1 MRKRLVLLGLGIVLC
16 LFVAGSS
23 PAGAEVSERVLIH
36 CQGRCEIDADVQ
48 GLGGTVTRV
57 YDNIDACAVDIP
69 RSAINELGNLPSVV
83 QLFKDGQIDVPEPQ
97 QTATLESVEDAV
109 VFDPQEL
116 PGWLDEL
123 PDNFNFNN
131 ALTGAATLHA
141 EGQLGSGVVV
151 GVIDTGTA
159 NNPAVVPALA
169 GSVIGGESFLTP
181 EQDPLSATS
190 TLNQAH
196 GTWIASMVAAHTGF
210 LLPTASYEVQV
221 LLEHA
226 PDSVIHCESSGL
238 PPEQCPPGASIV
250 PMIGTA
256 PAAGIYALKI
266 FSASGYS
273 TYSLLLA
280 AMDRAITLRRN
291 FNEGVPSVPLDPG
304 CGAEE
309 NPCVYDSLPIGV
321 VNISLGWPTLFAGRE
336 LRDQLTLEMLE
347 VGIVPVASA
356 GNDGPTALTGHPPG
370 ISPGSLAVAAAS
382 TAAHLRIL
390 LDFAY
395 GSGFGY
401 LVRPFDGLQTA
412 DFSSR
417 GPTADGR
424 MVPDL
429 AANGVASFVQGPTGA
444 VDFINGTSPA
454 SPTVAGAA
462 ALLREA
468 FPEVEAVRIRN
479 ALPQSANP
487 DLFADGS
494 SVLDRGAGFLD
505 IPAAKALLDAGAVD
519 PELPVGASTPLVEVN
534 IAPLGLRPVKFTHQ
548 QYSTHVADLLPGQVA
563 HFLVR
568 SPKDAERL
576 VVSLENV
583 TPELPPEQQNAL
595 IGDGI
600 ALYVADA
607 PTSFD
612 VLRVAEWV
620 AAEATFV
627 VDQPQSGLL
636 RVAVQGGISN
646 AGRVSC
652 DLRLERERSPL
663 KGRTAFGALLEGEEE
678 VVRFEVPTGTAEL
691 SLRLDWVHH
700 WGFYPTS
707 DIDFYLEDPQ
717 GTEIPGGASG
727 ASPERMLINDPLP
740 GIWSA
745 RIHAFQIHEEGQFFD
760 REPWELRVYAD
771 GVKLRELR

>member
-1 MRKRLVLLGLGIVLC
+1 MRKRLALLGLGIVLC
-16 LFVAGSS
+16 LFLAGTS
-23 PAGAEVSERVLIH
+23 AAEVREQVLIH
-36 CQGRCEIDADVQ
+36 CQGPCEIDADVQ

-57 YDNIDACAVDIP
+57 YDNIDACAVEIP
-69 RSAINELGNLPSVV
+69 RSAISELGNLPGVA
-83 QLFKDGQIDVPEPQ
+83 QLFKDAEINAPEPQ
-97 QTATLESVEDAV
+97 QTATLESVEGAV
-109 VFDPQEL
+109 TFDPQEL
-116 PGWLDEL
+116 SGWLDQL
-123 PDNFNFNN
+123 PDNFSFNN
-131 ALTGAATLHA
+131 ALTGAAALHA
-141 EGQLGSGVVV
+141 QGQLGSGVVV
-151 GVIDTGTA
+151 AVIDTGTA

-169 GSVIGGESFLTP
+169 GSVIGGETFLTP

-196 GTWIASMVAAHTGF
+196 GTWIACMIAAHTGF
-210 LLPTASYEVQV
+210 MLPTASYPTQV

-226 PDSVIHCESSGL
+226 PDSIIHCEGSGL
-238 PPEQCPPGASIV
+238 PPEECPPGLSII
-250 PMIGTA
+250 PMVGTA

-266 FSASGYS
+266 YSASDYS
-273 TYSLLLA
+273 SHALLLA

-291 FNEGVPSVPLDPG
+291 FNEGVPSVPINPG
-304 CGAEE
+304 CGAEDD
-309 NPCVYDSLPIGV
+309 PCVYDSLPIGV
-321 VNISLGWPTLFAGRE
+321 VNMSLGGATLFAGRE
-336 LRDQLTLEMLE
+336 LHDQLTLEMLE
-347 VGIVPVASA
+347 VGIVLVASA
-356 GNDGPTALTGHPPG
+356 GNDGPTALTAHPPG
-370 ISPGSLAVAAAS
+370 ASPGSLGVAAAS
-382 TAAHLRIL
+382 TAAHLRIM
-390 LDFAY
+390 LDLNY

-417 GPTADGR
+417 APTADGR

-444 VDFINGTSPA
+444 LDFINGTSPA
-454 SPTVAGAA
+454 APTVAGAA

-468 FPEVEAVRIRN
+468 FPEVEAVKIRN

-494 SVLDRGAGFLD
+494 GAFDRGAGFLD
-505 IPAAKALLDAGAVD
+505 IPAAMALLAADAVD
-519 PELPVGASTPLVEVN
+519 PELAAGASSPLVEVN
-534 IAPLGLRPVKFTHQ
+534 IAPLGLQPVKFTHQ
-548 QYSTHVADLLPGQVA
+548 QYATQVADLLPGQVA

-595 IGDGI
+595 FGDAI
-600 ALYVADA
+600 ILFVADA

-612 VLRVAEWV
+612 VLRVAAGV
-620 AAEATFV
+620 FDDGTFV
-627 VDQPQSGLL
+627 VDQPQTGLL
-636 RVAVQGGISN
+636 RVAVMGAPSN

-652 DLRLERERSPL
+652 DLRLERERTPL

-678 VVRFEVPTGTAEL
+678 VVRFEVPAGISEL
-691 SLRLDWVHH
+691 RLRLDWVHH

-707 DIDFYLEDPQ
+707 DMDLHLEDPQ
-717 GTEIPGGASG
+717 GTEIPGGASP
-727 ASPERMLINDPLP
+727 ASPERMLIADPVP

-745 RIHAFQIHEEGQFFD
+745 RIRAFRIHEEGQFFD
-760 REPWELRVYAD
+760 REPWELRVNAD
-771 GVKLRELR
+771 GVKLRALR